1 MTQNDHPGTPFRP
14 VLGPKVSRNDY
25 WIGDIEC
32 RRHVWGVVE
41 CVLVSS
47 ECDRRAQK
55 GVKKGSKRG
64 QKGSQKGSHFGPQ
77 KWPILAH
84 PPNGPNPGYDTHHP
98 GAPDR
103 GPRNTLSGKR
113 VSSLCRFCD
122 ILCRLCER
130 LCRRSE
136 PQKGPNPGIP
146 GSRGGGCRNQDP
158 ATTIPGSPE
167 EPRKG
172 LF

>member
-1 MTQNDHPGTPFRP
+1 MIRPSCNMTHNMDPGFRPMNRYIVRNIGTHAAYAILPMSNSVHPAYGPISPGLKDVHRVDRYPQPVKSVSGPPMHPKITQNDHPGTPFRP

-64 QKGSQKGSHFGPQ
+64 QKGSQKGSPDGHFG
-77 KWPILAH
+77 
-84 PPNGPNPGYDTHHP
+84 
-98 GAPDR
+98 
-103 GPRNTLSGKR
+103 
-113 VSSLCRFCD
+113 
-122 ILCRLCER
+122 
-130 LCRRSE
+130 
-136 PQKGPNPGIP
+136 
-146 GSRGGGCRNQDP
+146 
-158 ATTIPGSPE
+158 
-167 EPRKG
+167 
-172 LF
+172 